1 MQNKT
6 IAYLRVSTIEQ
17 DLEKNKA
24 DILTFANNKDFG
36 KVRFVEEKVS
46 GMKNWKNRKIKQV
59 IDDLNKGDRLIVPEF
74 SRLGRSMLEIMEML
88 SILKDKEVNVYA
100 IKGDWELN
108 GSLQSKIMA
117 MVFSIASEIE
127 RDLISKRTKEALRA
141 RKNAGVK
148 LGRPKGV
155 GKSKL
160 DVFKEEIIALLRNGS
175 SKKFVAE
182 RYRTSQ
188 VNLYNWLKKNKL
200 DLNFKNIQVASGVS
214 IERL

>member
-1 MQNKT
+1 MENKT
-6 IAYLRVSTIEQ
+6 IAYLRVSTVEQ

-24 DILTFANNKDFG
+24 DILTFANDRDFG
-36 KVRFVEEKVS
+36 KVKFVEEKVS
-46 GMKNWKNRKIKQV
+46 GMKKWKDRKIKQV
-59 IDDLNKGDRLIVPEF
+59 IDDLDKGDRLIVPEF

-141 RKNAGVK
+141 RKIAGVK
-148 LGRPKGV
+148 LGRPRGV

-160 DVFKEEIIALLRNGS
+160 DEFKEEIVALLRNGS
-175 SKKFVAE
+175 SKKFVAD
-182 RYRTSQ
+182 RYGTSQ
-188 VNLYNWLKKNKL
+188 VNLYNWLKKNN
-200 DLNFKNIQVASGVS
+200 LNVTVQSV
-214 IERL
+214 

>member
-6 IAYLRVSTIEQ
+6 IAYLRVSTVEQ

-24 DILTFANNKDFG
+24 DILTFANDRDFG
-36 KVRFVEEKVS
+36 KVKFVEEKVS
-46 GMKNWKNRKIKQV
+46 GTKNWKNRKIKQV
-59 IDDLNKGDRLIVPEF
+59 IDDLNTGDRLIVPEF

-88 SILKDKEVNVYA
+88 SILKDREVNVYA
-100 IKGDWELN
+100 VKGEWELN

-148 LGRPKGV
+148 LGRPRGV

-160 DVFKEEIIALLRNGS
+160 DEFKEEIVALLRNGS
-175 SKKFVAE
+175 SKKFVAD
-182 RYRTSQ
+182 RYGTSQ
-188 VNLYNWLKKNKL
+188 VNLYNWLKKNNL
-200 DLNFKNIQVASGVS
+200 DVTTQSV
-214 IERL
+214 

>member
-1 MQNKT
+1 MK
-6 IAYLRVSTIEQ
+6 
-17 DLEKNKA
+17 KW
-24 DILTFANNKDFG
+24 KD
-36 KVRFVEEKVS
+36 
-46 GMKNWKNRKIKQV
+46 RKIKKI
-59 IDDLNKGDRLIVPEF
+59 IDDLSKEDRIIVPEF

-127 RDLISKRTKEALRA
+127 RDLISKRTIEALKA
-141 RKNAGVK
+141 RKANGVK

-160 DVFKEEIIALLRNGS
+160 DEFKEEIVALLRNES
-175 SKKFVAE
+175 SKKFVAG
-182 RYRTSQ
+182 RYGTSQ
-188 VNLYNWLKKNKL
+188 VNLYDWLRKYNV
-200 DLNFKNIQVASGVS
+200 DVTCQNICV
-214 IERL
+214 

>member
-1 MQNKT
+1 MTMQNKT
-6 IAYLRVSTIEQ
+6 IAYLRVSTVEQ

-24 DILTFANNKDFG
+24 AILNFANDRDFG
-36 KVRFVEEKVS
+36 KVKFVEEKVS
-46 GMKNWKNRKIKQV
+46 GMKKWKDRKIKGV
-59 IDDLNKGDRLIVPEF
+59 IDSLDTGDRLIVPEF

-100 IKGDWELN
+100 VKGEWELN

-127 RDLISKRTKEALRA
+127 RDLISKRTIEALRA

-148 LGRPKGV
+148 LGRPRGV

-160 DVFKEEIIALLRNGS
+160 DKFKEEIVALLRNGS
-175 SKKFVAE
+175 SKKFVAG

-188 VNLYNWLKKNKL
+188 VNLYNWLKKN
-200 DLNFKNIQVASGVS
+200 NIDVTCQN
-214 IERL
+214 ICE

>member
-6 IAYLRVSTIEQ
+6 IAYLRVSTVEQ

-36 KVRFVEEKVS
+36 KVKFVEEKVS
-46 GMKNWKNRKIKQV
+46 GTKNWKSRKIKNV
-59 IDDLNKGDRLIVPEF
+59 IDELSKGDRLIVPEF

-100 IKGDWELN
+100 VKGEWELN

-148 LGRPKGV
+148 LGRPKGA

-160 DVFKEEIIALLRNGS
+160 DAFKEEIVALLRNGS
-175 SKKFVAE
+175 SKKFVAD
-182 RYRTSQ
+182 RYGTSQ
-188 VNLYNWLKKNKL
+188 VNLYNWLKKN
-200 DLNFKNIQVASGVS
+200 NIDVTQQNICVK
-214 IERL
+214 IRELW

>member
-1 MQNKT
+1 MIMQNKT

-24 DILTFANNKDFG
+24 DILSFANDRNFG
-36 KVRFVEEKVS
+36 KVKFVEEKVS
-46 GMKNWKNRKIKQV
+46 GTKNWKSRKIKQV
-59 IDDLNKGDRLIVPEF
+59 IDSLNTGDRLIVPEF

-100 IKGDWELN
+100 VKGEWELN

-141 RKNAGVK
+141 RKVAGVK

-160 DVFKEEIIALLRNGS
+160 DEFKEEIVALLRNGS
-175 SKKFVAE
+175 SKKFVADS
-182 RYRTSQ
+182 YGTSQ
-188 VNLYNWLKKNKL
+188 VNLYNWIKKNKL
-200 DLNFKNIQVASGVS
+200 DVTCQKICV
-214 IERL
+214 

>member
-6 IAYLRVSTIEQ
+6 IAYLRVSTVEQ

-46 GMKNWKNRKIKQV
+46 GTKNWKHRKIKNV

-88 SILKDKEVNVYA
+88 SILKDKEINVYA

-117 MVFSIASEIE
+117 MVFRIASEIE
-127 RDLISKRTKEALRA
+127 RDLISKRTKEALKA
-141 RKNAGVK
+141 RKVAGVK
-148 LGRPKGV
+148 FGRPKGA

-160 DVFKEEIIALLRNGS
+160 DEFKEEIVALLRNGS
-175 SKKFVAE
+175 SKKFVAN
-182 RYRTSQ
+182 RFGTSQ
-188 VNLYNWLKKNKL
+188 MNLYNWLNK
-200 DLNFKNIQVASGVS
+200 QYSH
-214 IERL
+214 

>member
-6 IAYLRVSTIEQ
+6 IAYLRVSTVEQ

-24 DILTFANNKDFG
+24 DILKFANNKDFG
-36 KVRFVEEKVS
+36 RVKFVEEKVS
-46 GMKNWKNRKIKQV
+46 GMKNWKARKIKQV

-100 IKGDWELN
+100 VKGNWELN

-141 RKNAGVK
+141 RKVAGVK
-148 LGRPKGV
+148 LGRPRGA

-160 DVFKEEIIALLRNGS
+160 DAFKEEIVALLRNGS
-175 SKKFVAE
+175 SKKFVAD
-182 RYRTSQ
+182 RYGTSQ
-188 VNLYNWLKKNKL
+188 VNLYNWIRKNDIDVTCQKAC
-200 DLNFKNIQVASGVS
+200 V
-214 IERL
+214 

>member
-1 MQNKT
+1 MSMQNKT
-6 IAYLRVSTIEQ
+6 IAYLRVSTVEQ

-36 KVRFVEEKVS
+36 KVKFVEEKVS
-46 GMKNWKNRKIKQV
+46 GMKNWKERKIKQV
-59 IDDLNKGDRLIVPEF
+59 IDSLNTGDRLIVPEF

-100 IKGDWELN
+100 VKGEWELN

-160 DVFKEEIIALLRNGS
+160 DEFKEEIVALLRNGS
-175 SKKFVAE
+175 SKKFVAD
-182 RYRTSQ
+182 RYGSSQ

-200 DLNFKNIQVASGVS
+200 DVTSQKACV
-214 IERL
+214 

>member
-1 MQNKT
+1 MENKN
-6 IAYLRVSTIEQ
+6 IAYLRVSTVEQ

-24 DILTFANNKDFG
+24 DILSFANNKDFG
-36 KVRFVEEKVS
+36 RVKFVEEKVS
-46 GMKNWKNRKIKQV
+46 GTKNWKSRKIKQV
-59 IDDLNKGDRLIVPEF
+59 IDELSKGDRLIVPEF

-100 IKGDWELN
+100 VKGNWELN

-148 LGRPKGV
+148 LGRPKGA

-160 DVFKEEIIALLRNGS
+160 DEFKEEIVALLRNGS
-175 SKKFVAE
+175 SKKFVSD
-182 RYRTSQ
+182 RYGSSQ
-188 VNLYNWLKKNKL
+188 VNLYNWLKKNNL
-200 DLNFKNIQVASGVS
+200 DVS
-214 IERL
+214 SQKACV

>member
-1 MQNKT
+1 MVMENKT
-6 IAYLRVSTIEQ
+6 IAYLRVSTVEQ

-24 DILTFANNKDFG
+24 DILTFANDRDFG
-36 KVRFVEEKVS
+36 KVKFVEEKVS
-46 GMKNWKNRKIKQV
+46 GMKKRKDRKIKGV
-59 IDDLNKGDRLIVPEF
+59 IDSLDKGDRLIVPEF

-160 DVFKEEIIALLRNGS
+160 DEFKEEIVALLRNGS
-175 SKKFVAE
+175 TKKFVAD
-182 RYRTSQ
+182 RYGTSQ
-188 VNLYNWLKKNKL
+188 VNLYNWIKKNS
-200 DLNFKNIQVASGVS
+200 LNIKQQSV
-214 IERL
+214 